1 MSLPPSNLLDL
12 LDRSSARVILA
23 QPGQNLGLAEVAPFP
38 FAALVGQLEMKTAL
52 LLSLINPHIGG
63 LLLIGPRGTGK
74 TTAVRSL
81 VDLLPQVPRSLC
93 QYGCTEE
100 AIQDGGMDA
109 VCPAC
114 AERFGHGEPL
124 SALDRVRLIELPL
137 NSRIEDVVGGINERV
152 AVEQH
157 RIRLERGILAQAD
170 QNILYVDEVNLL
182 DDSVVNAILD
192 AAAQGRY
199 TVRRGPLRL
208 AYRARLTLIGSMN
221 PEEGRLRP
229 QIMDRF
235 GLRLIVRGL
244 KESDGR
250 LEIYRRSRAYRENPH
265 AMIAQW
271 AEETLSITDEIGRA
285 RELLPT
291 VTLERAAT
299 QLGLN
304 LIDKLQLPSHR
315 SEFTLFEA
323 ARAYAAAD
331 GRTTATQADIAVV
344 APMSLRLRRSLFIKE
359 FLHEQQ
365 GEEEE
370 IQRMVQECA
379 ERPDST
385 RENS

>member
-1 MSLPPSNLLDL
+1 MPQPPSNLVDL
-12 LDRSSARVILA
+12 LNRSSARVILA
-23 QPGQNLGLAEVAPFP
+23 HPGQDLGLAEVAPFP

-124 SALDRVRLIELPL
+124 TAPDRVRLIELPL

-182 DDSVVNAILD
+182 DDGVVNVILD

-208 AYRARLTLIGSMN
+208 DYRARLTLIGSMN

-235 GLRLIVRGL
+235 GLRLVVRGL
-244 KESDGR
+244 EESDDR

-271 AEETLSITDEIGRA
+271 AEETLLIAEEIGRA
-285 RELLPT
+285 RKLLPS
-291 VTLERAAT
+291 VTLEQTAT

-304 LIDKLQLPSHR
+304 LIDKLHLPSHR

-323 ARAYAAAD
+323 ARTFAAAD
-331 GRTTATQADIAVV
+331 GRTTATPADVTAV
-344 APMSLRLRRSLFIKE
+344 APMSLRLRRSHFITR
-359 FLHEQQ
+359 FLDEQQ
-365 GEEEE
+365 DEEEE
-370 IQRMVQECA
+370 ILRAVQECA
-379 ERPDST
+379 ERPEPT
-385 RENS
+385 RENP